1 MTVISGNDYHHI
13 CLRASHFFKRFR
25 VWLLSGSRICPF
37 SYRKPHFFVSSS
49 RYSCKNTV
57 QDKRHQFFLTDFV
70 LKDRTSV
77 PMSSFTTDT
86 HTGKRGGASTRI
98 KASLAPSKV
107 TCVLNFFVRLQL
119 YIQPLKQS
127 FKSHSLRID

>member
-86 HTGKRGGASTRI
+86 HTGKRGGG
-98 KASLAPSKV
+98 
-107 TCVLNFFVRLQL
+107 LN
-119 YIQPLKQS
+119 KNQS
-127 FKSHSLRID
+127 FSSTLKSDLCFKFFCQTAIVYTTTQTKL